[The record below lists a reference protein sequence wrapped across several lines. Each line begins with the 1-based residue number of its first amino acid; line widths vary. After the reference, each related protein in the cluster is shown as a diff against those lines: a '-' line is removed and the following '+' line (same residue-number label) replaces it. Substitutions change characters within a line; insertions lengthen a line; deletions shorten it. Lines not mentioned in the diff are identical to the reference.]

1 MDTRHKVSSA
11 ARKRAL
17 SGCNIVVTRPEKQ
30 AKELADLIRAEGGCA
45 ILFPA
50 LKIIEAED
58 LRPLYR
64 LIGRLERFDLAI
76 FISANAVNRVMS
88 EIVARRSLPDALK
101 IAAIGAGSCKALQH
115 FGVKEVIYPALR
127 FDSEALLELP
137 QLRDVAGKRIVI
149 FRGQGGRELLGET
162 LEKRGARVECVECYR
177 RAKPDADPA
186 PLKRLWA
193 EKKLHAIT
201 VTSSEGLRNL
211 CEMMDETG
219 RELLKKTPLFVPHPR
234 IAEAARELGLANPVV
249 TAAGDAGLVKGLIK
263 WFGARQD
270 GQP

>member
-1 MDTRHKVSSA
+1 MMDSETNASSA

-17 SGCNIVVTRPEKQ
+17 SGCNIVVTRPRNQ

-50 LKIIEAED
+50 LEILETDD
-58 LRPLYR
+58 LRPLHR
-64 LIGRLERFDLAI
+64 LINRLEQFDLAI
-76 FISANAVNRVMS
+76 FISANAANRAMS
-88 EIVARRSLPDALK
+88 EIVARRELPDKLK
-101 IAAIGAGSCKALQH
+101 IAAIGAGSQKALQQ
-115 FGVKEVIYPALR
+115 FGVKQVIYPVSR
-127 FDSEALLELP
+127 SDSEALLELP

-162 LEKRGARVECVECYR
+162 LAKRGAHVEYAECYR

-193 EKKLHAIT
+193 DNKLHAIT

-211 CEMMDETG
+211 FEMMDETG

-234 IAEAARELGLANPVV
+234 ITEAARELGLANPVV
-249 TAAGDAGLVKGLIK
+249 TAAGDAGLVKGMIE
-263 WFGARQD
+263 WFGTKT
-270 GQP
+270 G